1 MIASWMAYA
10 ALVGV
15 LVSLAAVGLEHVAA
29 ARRWPVRA
37 VWVAA
42 VGLSV
47 VWPLAESLRRY
58 LLQAQ
63 ATADV
68 MPFAITVLP
77 VTVISGSSGP
87 NRADV
92 INRVLIAC
100 WIVASALLLFR
111 LVRAVIGLRN
121 ARGGWRRDEVDGVA
135 VRLAPNEGPAVV
147 GLRSMEIVLPEWIVA
162 LDTHLRAL
170 VLLHEDEHRRAR
182 DPHLLFGAAVLV
194 ALMPWNL
201 ALWFQARRLRLAIE
215 LDCDARVLRAQPSAE
230 RYGLLMMTIAQ
241 RRSVAPT
248 LFAPM
253 LTEPATQLERRILAM
268 SMTTRRVARATL
280 YGGVA
285 AGVALLFACSLRS
298 DSVTGPGSPNA
309 TRTAAAN
316 GAPRYVSDSTTY
328 KDFQVE
334 QTAQPQPGNAAPRYP
349 DVLRAAGV
357 DGDVIVQFVVD
368 TTGRADMRTFKIL
381 KSSHDLFT
389 AAVREALANMT
400 FAPAEVGHKKV
411 KQLLQMPFEF
421 SMTQAT
427 VGQAQP
433 VVVTSLMQP
442 PPNTMVAKARGI
454 QVVGVPPRGTGAVT
468 APPGVYFEY
477 QVTKAVSP
485 RPGNDAPRYPDLL
498 RKANVEGTVL
508 AQFIVDENG
517 MADTASFRILR
528 STHDMF
534 SITVRDA
541 LPGFKFSPAELNG
554 RPVKQLVQMPFEFSL
569 TKD

>member
-15 LVSLAAVGLEHVAA
+15 LVSLAAVGLEHVAI
-29 ARRWPVRA
+29 ARRLPARA
-37 VWVAA
+37 VWM
-42 VGLSV
+42 VGLMLSV
-47 VWPLAESLRRY
+47 VWPIAESVRRY
-58 LLQAQ
+58 LMQAR

-77 VTVISGSSGP
+77 VQVITGASGP
-87 NRADV
+87 SRAEL
-92 INRVLIAC
+92 INRGLVGLWIA
-100 WIVASALLLFR
+100 ASVFLLAR

-121 ARGGWRRDEVDGVA
+121 ARGGWRRDEIDGVS

-170 VLLHEDEHRRAR
+170 VLRHEDEHRRAR
-182 DPHLLFGAAVLV
+182 DPYVLFASAVLV

-215 LDCDARVLRAQPSAE
+215 LDCDARVLRVHPSAE

-268 SMTTRRVARATL
+268 STTTRRVARATL
-280 YGGVA
+280 YGGAA
-285 AGVALLFACSLRS
+285 AGIALLFACSLRS

-309 TRTAAAN
+309 THTASANNGPSRT
-316 GAPRYVSDSTTY
+316 YDSSTY
-328 KDFQVE
+328 FDFQVE
-334 QTAQPQPGNAAPRYP
+334 QQVRPAPNNPAPRYP
-349 DVLRAAGV
+349 ELLRSGGV
-357 DGDVIVQFVVD
+357 DGQVLAQFVVD
-368 TTGRADMRTFKIL
+368 TTGRPDMLTFKVL

-389 AAVREALANMT
+389 AAVRNSVPTMT
-400 FAPAEVGHKKV
+400 FFPAEVGHKKV
-411 KQLLQMPFEF
+411 RQLIQMPFEF
-421 SMTQAT
+421 GMAQASN
-427 VGQAQP
+427 GRLQP
-433 VVVTSLMQP
+433 VSVTSLAP
-442 PPNTMVAKARGI
+442 EAAKKGVATAPGI
-454 QVVGVPPRGTGAVT
+454 RVTGVPPRGIAAAS
-468 APPGVYFEY
+468 APPGVYLER

-485 RPGNDAPRYPDLL
+485 RPGNHAPRYPDML
-498 RKANVEGTVL
+498 REANVEGEVL
-508 AQFIVDENG
+508 AQFVVDERG
-517 MADTASFRILR
+517 VADTSTFTVLR
-528 STHDMF
+528 SSHDLF

-541 LPGFKFSPAELNG
+541 LPGFLFNPAEIDG
-554 RPVKQLVQMPFEFSL
+554 RPVKQIVQMPFQFSL
-569 TKD
+569 AKR